1 MFLPFLVSFQT
12 CFEEYG
18 QSLNALRQAGERVI
32 EHHFYADRALDP
44 DNSLLCI
51 DIDAQYRPSNS

>member
-1 MFLPFLVSFQT
+1 MSFQT